1 MDNDLRHLRQQDAVN
16 MSRLTGLGITLIGA
30 GAIGSTTAV
39 FLGKMGAC
47 GLTIYDSDYVEE
59 HNWSNQLYRDEDIG
73 KLKCTALSE
82 VMQQFGGHTPNAI
95 AAKYE
100 DQPLTEVV
108 ISAVDSMVSRNTI
121 FRAVRGQPAVKLY
134 LDARMG
140 LDTLIVYTMHPQV
153 REERSRYWDSLHTD
167 ADSLAEPCTART
179 VCYTP
184 LMAAAVLCNLVKRYV
199 NEEQIPQR
207 IVLDLATFTLMT

>member
-1 MDNDLRHLRQQDAVN
+1 MDNDPRFLRQQDAIN

-47 GLTIYDSDYVEE
+47 GLQVFDADHVEE

-82 VMQQFGGHTPNAI
+82 VMQQFGGHSPNAV
-95 AAKYE
+95 ATRYE

-121 FRAVRGQPAVKLY
+121 FRAVRGQPTVKLY

-153 REERSRYWDSLHTD
+153 REERSRYWDSLHSD
-167 ADSLAEPCTART
+167 ADSLPERCTAKT
-179 VCYTP
+179 ICYTP
-184 LMAAAVLCNLVKRYV
+184 LLATAVVCNLVKRYA
-199 NEEQIPQR
+199 NDEAIPGR
-207 IVLDLATFTLMT
+207 VVVDLATFTMMA

>member
-1 MDNDLRHLRQQDAVN
+1 MNNDLRFLRQQDAVN
-16 MSRLTGLGITLIGA
+16 MSRLTSLGITLIGA
-30 GAIGSTTAV
+30 GAIGSASAV
-39 FLGKMGAC
+39 YLGKMGSC
-47 GLTIYDSDYVEE
+47 GLTIYDPDSVED
-59 HNWSNQLYRDEDIG
+59 HNWSNQMYRDEDIG

-95 AAKYE
+95 AARYD

-121 FRAVRGQPAVKLY
+121 FRAVRGQPTVKLY

-140 LDTLIVYTMHPQV
+140 LDTLIVYTLHPQV

-167 ADSLAEPCTART
+167 GDSLSEPCTARS

-184 LMAAAVLCNLVKRYV
+184 LMAVAVICNMVKRYV
-199 NEEQIPQR
+199 NDEAVPGR
-207 IVLDLATFTLMT
+207 VVVDLATYTMMG